1 VQRARHEARSR
12 SDELQH
18 EMDQH
23 SRAQALQE
31 RTVSAMLDTAQI
43 GMAVIDPDGRI
54 QRANAAFAEL
64 AGTTSEALRLKVID
78 DVLVD
83 AERPAPQRFTRLM
96 QEASDDLVHQSMRLR
111 NSDGRVT
118 PALVTLSVLR
128 GEAGRAVAAVCAVHD
143 LSENLRRRQV
153 EQVLGNVME
162 LSRGET
168 RPGGLASTPSEP
180 GPAAQRVLCIS
191 GHAEL
196 PEQLRT
202 ALHDRS
208 HITLLSA
215 AGGPE
220 GLLLARSQGPDCVL
234 LDLDLPDADGLA
246 LMARLTQEGLPVIAL
261 SQNLRPARIDEA
273 FAAGARAYLTMPLE
287 ARELLAVLD
296 DLG

>member
-1 VQRARHEARSR
+1 
-12 SDELQH
+12 
-18 EMDQH
+18 
-23 SRAQALQE
+23 
-31 RTVSAMLDTAQI
+31 
-43 GMAVIDPDGRI
+43 
-54 QRANAAFAEL
+54 
-64 AGTTSEALRLKVID
+64 
-78 DVLVD
+78 VD

-111 NSDGRVT
+111 NPDGRVT

-128 GEAGRAVAAVCAVHD
+128 GEGGRAVAAVCAVHD

-168 RPGGLASTPSEP
+168 RPGGLA
-180 GPAAQRVLCIS
+180 PAQAGQAVQRLLCIS

-196 PEQLRT
+196 PEALRT

-208 HITLLSA
+208 HMTLLCA

-234 LDLDLPDADGLA
+234 LDLDLPDADALA
-246 LMARLTQEGLPVIAL
+246 LMARLSADGLPVIAL